1 MNRFAVARLAPLL
14 CLCLSASCAKVAP
27 DPQHADADSKSVAR
41 PQDGNVTSDEIKNY
55 LDGKS
60 LLIPGEGALPGDIK
74 DSRTIVIKKENI
86 RALSIGD
93 GASVNRGPWNHDITL
108 LYDNG
113 KESYAVECS
122 VEHKLVEDKQAFFGF
137 TVKRVVK
144 Q

>member
-1 MNRFAVARLAPLL
+1 MNRFAIGKLAPIL
-14 CLCLSASCAKVAP
+14 CLALTASCGPTPQTLPKEP
-27 DPQHADADSKSVAR
+27 QRLNGDPTAAEV
-41 PQDGNVTSDEIKNY
+41 KNY

-74 DSRTIVIKKENI
+74 DSRTIVIKKESI

-93 GASVNRGPWNHDITL
+93 GASINRGPWNHDITF
-108 LYDNG
+108 LYDTG

-122 VEHKLVEDKQAFFGF
+122 VEHKLVEDQRAFFGF

>member
-1 MNRFAVARLAPLL
+1 MNRFAVPRLAPLL
-14 CLCLSASCAKVAP
+14 CLFLFASCAKVAP
-27 DPQHADADSKSVAR
+27 DASSKRQDDTPTADDV
-41 PQDGNVTSDEIKNY
+41 KNY

-74 DSRTIVIKKENI
+74 DSRTIVMKKESI
-86 RALSIGD
+86 RALSVGD
-93 GASVNRGPWNHDITL
+93 GSRTGRSPWNYDITF

-113 KESYAVECS
+113 KDSYAVEGS
-122 VEHKLVEDKQAFFGF
+122 VENKLVQDRQAFFGF